1 VPDRSIAVPA
11 DREAS
16 EAPQRGAAEELPE
29 SVLNY
34 RAEAECQLRLDGSRL
49 SAAERDLAD
58 GATDLAPTSLSEM
71 PATL

>member
-1 VPDRSIAVPA
+1 
-11 DREAS
+11 
-16 EAPQRGAAEELPE
+16 LPE

-58 GATDLAPTSLSEM
+58 GAIDLAPTSLSEM